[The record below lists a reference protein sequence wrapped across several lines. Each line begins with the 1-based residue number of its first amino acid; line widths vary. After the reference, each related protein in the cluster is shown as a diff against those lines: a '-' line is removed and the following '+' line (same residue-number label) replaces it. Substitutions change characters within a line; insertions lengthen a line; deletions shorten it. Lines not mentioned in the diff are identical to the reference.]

1 MVEHR
6 TFNPMVLG
14 SSPNTLIYNFGDI
27 FQLVESMF
35 CKYKVIGSNP
45 IISTYKYKNIMQKK
59 IKKNIKQRYLF
70 KDLEKKRLVLKII
83 LKNLNI
89 KKDLRWKVQQK
100 WFFFNQN
107 SSITRIKNLCVLT
120 GRTRSIYRL
129 FKISRIQLR
138 KLASEGF
145 LPGVSKYSW

>member
-1 MVEHR
+1 M
-6 TFNPMVLG
+6 
-14 SSPNTLIYNFGDI
+14 
-27 FQLVESMF
+27 
-35 CKYKVIGSNP
+35 K
-45 IISTYKYKNIMQKK
+45 KK

-70 KDLEKKRLVLKII
+70 KDFEKKRLILKII

-89 KKDLRWKVQQK
+89 QPLLRFKLQQK

-107 SSITRIKNLCVLT
+107 SSITRIKNICILT
-120 GRTRSIYRL
+120 GRSRSIYRL

-138 KLASEGF
+138 KLASKGF

>member
-1 MVEHR
+1 
-6 TFNPMVLG
+6 
-14 SSPNTLIYNFGDI
+14 
-27 FQLVESMF
+27 
-35 CKYKVIGSNP
+35 
-45 IISTYKYKNIMQKK
+45 MQKK

-70 KDLEKKRLVLKII
+70 RNFEKKRLILKII

-89 KKDLRWKVQQK
+89 NKELRWKIQQK

-107 SSITRIKNLCVLT
+107 SSITRIKNICVLT
-120 GRTRSIYRL
+120 GRSRSIYRL

-138 KLASEGF
+138 KLTSEGF

>member
-1 MVEHR
+1 
-6 TFNPMVLG
+6 
-14 SSPNTLIYNFGDI
+14 
-27 FQLVESMF
+27 
-35 CKYKVIGSNP
+35 
-45 IISTYKYKNIMQKK
+45 MQKK

-70 KDLEKKRLVLKII
+70 QNFEKKRLILKII
-83 LKNLNI
+83 SKNLNI
-89 KKDLRWKVQQK
+89 NKELRWKIQQK

-107 SSITRIKNLCVLT
+107 SSITRIKNICVLT
-120 GRTRSIYRL
+120 GRSKSIYRL

>member
-1 MVEHR
+1 
-6 TFNPMVLG
+6 
-14 SSPNTLIYNFGDI
+14 
-27 FQLVESMF
+27 
-35 CKYKVIGSNP
+35 
-45 IISTYKYKNIMQKK
+45 MQKK

-70 KDLEKKRLVLKII
+70 KNLEKKRLILKII
-83 LKNLNI
+83 SKNLNI
-89 KKDLRWKVQQK
+89 EKDLRWKLQQK

-120 GRTRSIYRL
+120 GRSKSIYRL

-138 KLASEGF
+138 KLASDGF

>member
-1 MVEHR
+1 
-6 TFNPMVLG
+6 
-14 SSPNTLIYNFGDI
+14 
-27 FQLVESMF
+27 
-35 CKYKVIGSNP
+35 
-45 IISTYKYKNIMQKK
+45 MQKK

-70 KDLEKKRLVLKII
+70 QSIEKKRLIFKII
-83 LKNLNI
+83 SKNLNL
-89 KKDLRWKVQQK
+89 KKDLRWKAQQK
-100 WFFFNQN
+100 WFFFNSN
-107 SSITRIKNLCVLT
+107 SSLTRIKNICILT

>member
-1 MVEHR
+1 PYICKTYFLPIEICFANIRLSVR
-6 TFNPMVLG
+6 VRL
-14 SSPNTLIYNFGDI
+14 SPFL
-27 FQLVESMF
+27 LL
-35 CKYKVIGSNP
+35 YK
-45 IISTYKYKNIMQKK
+45 IMQKK

-70 KDLEKKRLVLKII
+70 KNLEKKRLILKII
-83 LKNLNI
+83 SKNLNI
-89 KKDLRWKVQQK
+89 EKDLRWKLQQK

-120 GRTRSIYRL
+120 GRSKSIYRL

-138 KLASEGF
+138 KLASDGF